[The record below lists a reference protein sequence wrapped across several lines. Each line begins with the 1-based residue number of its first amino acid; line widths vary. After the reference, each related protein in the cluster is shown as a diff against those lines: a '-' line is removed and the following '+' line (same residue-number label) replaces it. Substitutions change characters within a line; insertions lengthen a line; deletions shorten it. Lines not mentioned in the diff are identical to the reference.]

1 MPIIIHKE
9 VHNAAPKTS
18 EGLVWLQAAH
28 CGLENAHL
36 LICLQT
42 QSSGENVKNVPE
54 TRKTRKFLKAA
65 TLKHNV

>member
-9 VHNAAPKTS
+9 VYNAAPKTS

-42 QSSGENVKNVPE
+42 QSSGESVKNVPE